1 MSELETL
8 TAALAD
14 RYTIE
19 REIGAGGMATVY
31 LARDLKHDRR
41 VALKV
46 LKPELG
52 AVLGV
57 ERFLNEIKT
66 TANLQH
72 PHILPLFDSGAVN
85 DTVFYAMPFVDGETL
100 RDRLTREKQLPIDD
114 ALRIARE
121 AADALQYAHERG
133 VIHRDI
139 KPENILLQG
148 GHALV
153 ADFGI
158 ALAASSIGGARM
170 TETGMS
176 LGTPRYMSPEQAMG
190 ERTLDA
196 RTDVYALGCVLYE
209 MLVGDPPF
217 TGSTAQAIV
226 ARVITGTPESLTA
239 QRSTIPMHVEAAVMT
254 ALAKLPADRFATA
267 ATFANALTNQAY
279 ATSATRAGVAAVR
292 PSTQWKRLAIASTGV
307 AFASLAAMT
316 WFISHRATTTSSP
329 VLRVSLELPDSL
341 GFATGRGTVAAIS
354 PDGST
359 LAFLA
364 GPLNSTFSRIWIRRR
379 DQLELKPIPGLPAN
393 ISLPFFSPD
402 GRRVGFVDAVAHRL
416 MAVDLDGG
424 IPVVLADTALDFSDV
439 SSTPSWERDGF
450 VYASARARLYRV
462 RVPGGATTA
471 ISTINAATHEDRHV
485 SPTLLPN
492 GRGVLFTIQYVPNSN
507 IDLYEVAVLD
517 IASGKHHVLM
527 KGVAARFTNDRIV
540 VVRANGEL
548 VSTPFDQEKLIV
560 TGPPVIVQTGVAVE
574 GTFGTVSIAIADD
587 GTLAYMPGLSVG
599 GSASLTWVSRSGAES
614 PVDTGWKADFR
625 SASLSPDGTRMAAT
639 IADQTHEDVWI
650 KELATGPQ
658 AKAKITL
665 DRGLHQRASWSAD
678 GQRVLFLDATTFPS
692 VLKSAR
698 TDGIGRAELVAG
710 ESRSISQGF
719 ASADGKWIFYR
730 TSSSSMGHGDI
741 LARRVGDSVSV
752 PLLATD
758 ADERHPSLSP
768 NGKWLAYRS
777 DESGRSEV
785 YVRPFPDVNQ
795 RKWLVSTAGGTDPV
809 WGRSGK
815 ELFFINN
822 ANDMI
827 AAAVETGTTFSVRGL
842 SRLFALPTG
851 IRSYV
856 SSQRF
861 DVSMDDSRFLMIRSE
876 NTGARSRDQ
885 LMYVTNWFTEL
896 RALTDKAKR

>member
-1 MSELETL
+1 MRSRLVIAVFALCAACKDTSLAPLPFTPNKGTVVLNGFGQQGLTLVPDTGTL
-8 TAALAD
+8 TSFISLPATFDGASLRITRDTALTTASKGGGDVLYVVDLVTGSKKPIQLPAASNPAGAALVVGRPEAS
-14 RYTIE
+14 
-19 REIGAGGMATVY
+19 VV
-31 LARDLKHDRR
+31 
-41 VALKV
+41 VALRDSQAIAFV
-46 LKPELG
+46 TNLG
-52 AVLGV
+52 SA
-57 ERFLNEIKT
+57 T
-66 TANLQH
+66 
-72 PHILPLFDSGAVN
+72 P
-85 DTVFYAMPFVDGETL
+85 TVTL
-100 RDRLTREKQLPIDD
+100 RRNVGQCPVDVVQFD
-114 ALRIARE
+114 
-121 AADALQYAHERG
+121 
-133 VIHRDI
+133 
-139 KPENILLQG
+139 
-148 GHALV
+148 
-153 ADFGI
+153 
-158 ALAASSIGGARM
+158 
-170 TETGMS
+170 TE
-176 LGTPRYMSPEQAMG
+176 LWV
-190 ERTLDA
+190 LDA
-196 RTDVYALGCVLYE
+196 NQNCRTNFST
-209 MLVGDPPF
+209 VGP
-217 TGSTAQAIV
+217 S
-226 ARVITGTPESLTA
+226 RLL
-239 QRSTIPMHVEAAVMT
+239 R
-254 ALAKLPADRFATA
+254 LR
-267 ATFANALTNQAY
+267 FANAVIDTFPL
-279 ATSATRAGVAAVR
+279 G
-292 PSTQWKRLAIASTGV
+292 ASVIGASNMQMQGANLYIGGFGQVNFGTGV
-307 AFASLAAMT
+307 VSQAGTIIKFDLEGGTIRQVAPVPPGAF
-316 WFISHRATTTSSP
+316 
-329 VLRVSLELPDSL
+329 
-341 GFATGRGTVAAIS
+341 GTVVA
-354 PDGST
+354 
-359 LAFLA
+359 
-364 GPLNSTFSRIWIRRR
+364 
-379 DQLELKPIPGLPAN
+379 PG
-393 ISLPFFSPD
+393 
-402 GRRVGFVDAVAHRL
+402 
-416 MAVDLDGG
+416 
-424 IPVVLADTALDFSDV
+424 
-439 SSTPSWERDGF
+439 RDGF

-625 SASLSPDGTRMAAT
+625 SASLSPDGKRMAAT

-822 ANDMI
+822 ANEMI